1 MTEELL
7 KLIQGK
13 ADKAASIT
21 YQLLEVEKSLEP
33 TSAKVTF
40 DAIPCKVEKDGS
52 FMVLTGTKIKPSG
65 IGVKEPPELVLLYNE
80 KGGLFIPT
88 STVRDIIKK
97 YRERLP
103 IEIDSTYSIMGVR
116 LNAGIIS
123 SYCGEDFLTALHQSS
138 ALDS

>member
-13 ADKAASIT
+13 ADKSASMI
-21 YQLLEVEKSLEP
+21 YKVIEKGGSLEP
-33 TSAKVTF
+33 YKTTINF
-40 DAIPCKVEKDGS
+40 DAIPCKVEEDGS
-52 FMVLTGTKIKPSG
+52 FMVLTGTRIKPSG
-65 IGVKEPPELVLLYNE
+65 IGVDNPPDLVLLYNE

-88 STVRDIIKK
+88 STIREIIKK
-97 YRERLP
+97 YKQSLP

-138 ALDS
+138 VHDS